1 MKDPNRPLLTF
12 PCPFPVKAIGH
23 HTEDFVPN
31 VVAIIRRHAPEM
43 PDEAVSSRN
52 SAGGRYLAVTATI
65 VATSQDQLDALY
77 GDLSKYDQV
86 VMTL

>member
-1 MKDPNRPLLTF
+1 MERSAKPLLDF
-12 PCPFPVKAIGH
+12 PCPFPVKAIGN
-23 HTEDFVPN
+23 HTEDFVSN

-43 PDEAVSSRN
+43 PDAAVQSRH

-65 VATSQDQLDALY
+65 VATSQAQLDALY
-77 GDLSKYDQV
+77 RELNQYDQV